1 MYWHKKLENM
11 EKSTVLM
18 KSLPNLYHTKVYK
31 EYFAMDGNQNY
42 SFSGDRNRIALLDV
56 NPTIIQSWP

>member
-1 MYWHKKLENM
+1 M

-18 KSLPNLYHTKVYK
+18 KSLPNIYHTKVYK

-42 SFSGDRNRIALLDV
+42 NFSGDRNRITLLDV